1 MYAFYNMVPTL
12 RSSRLATVSRWTPS
26 LVCHIFGLIVCLNFA
41 SVVSFS
47 FIDKRLFDG
56 ALIETNGST
65 NYSISCLTDDPTA
78 NTTLLF
84 NQNTLRVGG
93 RITLHLQTYVIH
105 GLTLKD
111 QGAYTCKAFRNQGGG
126 PITKTLFLFLRKEI
140 IPCCPSV
147 FPLSKVLMRGQSAN
161 FTCHVN
167 LKNALAKYLKF
178 KWYKE
183 EDNGFVEIPSY
194 ERYRHNDS
202 SSVLMIRNAK
212 ATPRGSISYK
222 CEILYKG
229 NTSSFEGPVVTV
241 QNLKPATINILRP
254 ARNVYVINE
263 TSRLDFLCE
272 AEGYPPPKVS
282 WLQNGKKLSGQHY
295 KVYRFENEHGSKR
308 RSILKID
315 STKYPR
321 DNGTYTCK
329 AKNNVVSPKS
339 VEISIQTKPIL
350 KKPSIYWGSRRIPCM
365 VDQSSPLPTFHWQF
379 QSGSCLQADLECEP
393 SSEKWQNLPANL
405 EVDPVVGIAAKKSTL
420 SIPAT
425 FPSSFLRCTAK
436 NLMGSDSWSLTY
448 LENGNREVIKV
459 TATSEEYDEGQTL
472 QLQCIIRMNVSV
484 ISWFKDNKQ
493 LDADSDDRI
502 TVLST
507 KLSVKGL
514 VANDSGL
521 YTCLAQRSSGQNLN
535 GSLFITIKKSYS
547 PTILYFNNQ
556 TAYHQAMVK
565 LFCNVSG
572 YPLPRIS
579 WFKDNEPL
587 GKRIK
592 EKNGQESCEGSVNG
606 LMYQF
611 NDPLYVGLLVICHPS
626 HDQHTGFYTCQASN
640 QAGGTKAT
648 AFLNVLE
655 DSVIVSPSEEM
666 RKQPFRVNLGE
677 PWNAICKA
685 TGNPA
690 PRIEWRKKDSNDILP
705 TRQLGS
711 KGVVLK
717 IDTLAVKDLGIYLCV
732 AENSVGKDNASI
744 ELVLANPR
752 AQGVSHS
759 SSLKKDTVVGI
770 SFIAVAASC
779 GLVLFIFVLVY
790 IRYQKKDLLKYRNE
804 LFPKYSGEPQ
814 IDPDRSIFEQCSS
827 LPYDPIWEFPEKRL
841 TLGEPLGSG
850 FFGQVI
856 KAEAIG
862 ITDFNPRNKRRE
874 KVQRR
879 SILFRR
885 YGSSKRYLEAKLP
898 KTTVAVKTLKAN
910 ATKEEYRDLAS
921 ELKILIHVGKHKN
934 IVNLLGA
941 CTNGARLL
949 VIMEY
954 APHGNLGDFLRSKRC
969 MFEPVWR
976 RTAAFLPELEFNISH
991 LVNFSY
997 QVCRGMEFLASKKC
1011 IHRDLAARN
1020 VLVGE
1025 EYVVKIADFGFA
1037 RDIYSTRNYV
1047 KTRTDGVFPVK
1058 WMALESLFLG
1068 VYSEKSDVWSYGICL
1083 WEIFTLGGSP
1093 YHRIGTE
1100 CLLDFLNE
1108 GNRMESPQGCPEEF
1122 YTIMKD
1128 CWREETKDRPSFAE
1142 LSVQIGEIIER
1153 HASEQGYPAY
1163 ISFTGDS
1170 KGEQSDYV
1178 IPVECD
1184 TSAPQHGAAAGYRRV
1199 SSGETT
1205 HSSLSSGVVENDS
1218 DPEVDEKEQMLG
1230 EEDSGN
1236 LSGNESGVD
1245 VENGNDTIAME
1256 VRPLKWANGKRR
1268 KKRNSQ
1274 QTLA

>member
-1 MYAFYNMVPTL
+1 MDRNAPMTIPELGLLDFFGFIEVSETWFQKRPPGRNLGEHRWV
-12 RSSRLATVSRWTPS
+12 RSFGATSR
-26 LVCHIFGLIVCLNFA
+26 
-41 SVVSFS
+41 VSFS
-47 FIDKRLFDG
+47 FIDKRLSDG

-65 NYSISCLTDDPTA
+65 NYSISCLTDPTA

-84 NQNTLRVGG
+84 NQNALRVGG

-111 QGAYTCKAFRNQGGG
+111 EGTYTCKAFRNQGGG
-126 PITKTLFLFLRKEI
+126 PITKTLDLLLQKEI

-147 FPLSKVLMRGQSAN
+147 FPQTKVLMRGQSAN

-167 LKNALAKYLKF
+167 LQNAMAKYLKF

-212 ATPRGSISYK
+212 ATPRGSILYK
-222 CEILYKG
+222 CEISYKG
-229 NTSSFEGPVVTV
+229 TTSFFGGPLVMV
-241 QNLKPATINILRP
+241 QTDLKPATIEDLHP
-254 ARNVYVINE
+254 APNVYVINE
-263 TSRLDFLCE
+263 TKGLVVICKAD
-272 AEGYPPPKVS
+272 GYPPPKVS
-282 WLQNGKKLSGQHY
+282 WLQNGKNLSGQHY

-308 RSILKID
+308 QSILKID

-329 AKNNVVSPKS
+329 AKNNVVSQKS

-350 KKPSIYWGSRRIPCM
+350 KKPSIYWGSRHIPCV
-365 VDQSSPLPTFHWQF
+365 VDISSPLPTFHWQF
-379 QSGSCLQADLECEP
+379 QSGSCLHADLECKP

-405 EVDPVVGIAAKKSTL
+405 EVDPVVGIAAKKSSL

-436 NLMGSDSWSLTY
+436 NVMGSDSWSLTY
-448 LENGNREVIKV
+448 LGNGEFVEAQKHAIVTSIGHHVKAQKHAIVTSIGHCDGNHEVIKV
-459 TATSEEYDEGQTL
+459 TATSEKYDEGQTL
-472 QLQCIIRMNVSV
+472 QLQCIISMNVSV

-493 LDADSDDRI
+493 LNADSDDRI

-521 YTCLAQRSSGQNLN
+521 YTCLAQGLSGQNLN

-547 PTILYFNNQ
+547 PTILYFNNE
-556 TAYHQAMVK
+556 TCYHQTMVK

-572 YPLPRIS
+572 YPLPRIN

-587 GKRIK
+587 GKRIE
-592 EKNGQESCEGSVNG
+592 EKNGLESCEGSVKG
-606 LMYQF
+606 LMYQV

-626 HDQHTGFYTCQASN
+626 HARHTGFYTCQASN

-666 RKQPFRVNLGE
+666 RK
-677 PWNAICKA
+677 
-685 TGNPA
+685 
-690 PRIEWRKKDSNDILP
+690 
-705 TRQLGS
+705 
-711 KGVVLK
+711 
-717 IDTLAVKDLGIYLCV
+717 
-732 AENSVGKDNASI
+732 DNGSI

-752 AQGVSHS
+752 APDV
-759 SSLKKDTVVGI
+759 SSLKNDTVVGI
-770 SFIAVAASC
+770 SVIAVAVVC

-814 IDPDRSIFEQCSS
+814 LDPDRSIFEQCNS

-898 KTTVAVKTLKAN
+898 KTTVAVKTLK
-910 ATKEEYRDLAS
+910 
-921 ELKILIHVGKHKN
+921 GKF
-934 IVNLLGA
+934 GS
-941 CTNGARLL
+941 
-949 VIMEY
+949 
-954 APHGNLGDFLRSKRC
+954 SKRLKGEMGEC
-969 MFEPVWR
+969 EDGR
-976 RTAAFLPELEFNISH
+976 KIKEKTRKKCTAA
-991 LVNFSY
+991 
-997 QVCRGMEFLASKKC
+997 
-1011 IHRDLAARN
+1011 
-1020 VLVGE
+1020 
-1025 EYVVKIADFGFA
+1025 
-1037 RDIYSTRNYV
+1037 
-1047 KTRTDGVFPVK
+1047 
-1058 WMALESLFLG
+1058 
-1068 VYSEKSDVWSYGICL
+1068 
-1083 WEIFTLGGSP
+1083 
-1093 YHRIGTE
+1093 
-1100 CLLDFLNE
+1100 
-1108 GNRMESPQGCPEEF
+1108 
-1122 YTIMKD
+1122 
-1128 CWREETKDRPSFAE
+1128 
-1142 LSVQIGEIIER
+1142 
-1153 HASEQGYPAY
+1153 
-1163 ISFTGDS
+1163 
-1170 KGEQSDYV
+1170 
-1178 IPVECD
+1178 
-1184 TSAPQHGAAAGYRRV
+1184 
-1199 SSGETT
+1199 
-1205 HSSLSSGVVENDS
+1205 
-1218 DPEVDEKEQMLG
+1218 
-1230 EEDSGN
+1230 
-1236 LSGNESGVD
+1236 
-1245 VENGNDTIAME
+1245 
-1256 VRPLKWANGKRR
+1256 
-1268 KKRNSQ
+1268 
-1274 QTLA
+1274 